1 MASGS
6 SFFRERSDLMN
17 VSAKIAV
24 IGVGNMASAI
34 ISGILSAKPHGIDG
48 NSLILFNRTPE
59 KAERFSSSGALVAPS
74 ATDAVSRSGYVLL
87 AVKPQNIPDLLAE
100 LAPLDLDGKVFV
112 SICAG
117 ISSELICSRLGRE
130 VPVVRVMPNTPLQ
143 MGLGVSAVS
152 RNSLVTDDDFQ
163 LICDIF
169 GCSGTVLRIR
179 EEQMDAIVGVNGSS
193 PAYFY
198 YFFDAMVKSARAQG
212 VDVDENELVSAVCRT
227 AIGAAE
233 MLMRSGKTPEELIR
247 AVTSPNGTTER
258 AMNVLKAADA
268 AGTIDAAMRA
278 CTERSKELAAEAAA
292 K

>member
-1 MASGS
+1 M
-6 SFFRERSDLMN
+6 
-17 VSAKIAV
+17 KKTAV
-24 IGVGNMASAI
+24 LGVGNMASAI
-34 ISGILSAKPHGIDG
+34 IGGIL
-48 NSLILFNRTPE
+48 NSGLGKASDLRLFDRMPE
-59 KAERFSSSGALVAPS
+59 KLAPYVEKGAYAASSL
-74 ATDAVSRSGYVLL
+74 TDAVNGAEYILL
-87 AVKPQNIPDLLAE
+87 SVKPQNLNEVLGELKATDLS
-100 LAPLDLDGKVFV
+100 GKTFI

-117 ISSELICSRLGRE
+117 VSTKIIENKLGRK

-198 YFFDAMVKSARAQG
+198 YFFDAMVKSAKAQG
-212 VDVDENELVSAVCRT
+212 LDCDGIVEAVCRT
-227 AIGAAE
+227 VIGSAE

-247 AVTSPNGTTER
+247 AVTSPKGTTER
-258 AMNVLKAADA
+258 AMNVLFEANVAD
-268 AGTIDAAMRA
+268 TIDKAMRA
-278 CTERSKELAAEAAA
+278 CTDRAAEMAEELENS
-292 K
+292 